1 MRDMI
6 KPSFVLFLV
15 CLVVTA
21 ALALTY
27 NITKETIEARAASD
41 AESARKEVL
50 ADADSF
56 SQLDEGQVESIIES
70 NPELNLI
77 KEVFQGIKA
86 DKVTGYVFSVTNKG
100 YGGEID
106 IIVGIDAAG
115 TITGV
120 KVAEHSETP
129 GLGSKATDQAFLSQ
143 LTGIAPEGTL
153 NVVKNKGSDKDED
166 IVAVSGATISSKAI
180 VEATQAALDFYKELV
195 IEGGAS

>member
-1 MRDMI
+1 
-6 KPSFVLFLV
+6 
-15 CLVVTA
+15 LVVTA

-77 KEVFQGIKA
+77 KEVYQGVKA
-86 DKVTGYVFSVTNKG
+86 DKIAGYVFSVTNKG

-106 IIVGIDAAG
+106 VIIGIDAAG

-120 KVAEHSETP
+120 KVSEHNETA
-129 GLGSKATDQAFLSQ
+129 GLGSKATEQAFLSRF
-143 LTGIAPEGTL
+143 TGIAPKGAL
-153 NVVKNKGSDKDED
+153 NVVKIKGSDKDED
-166 IVAVSGATISSKAI
+166 IAAVSGATISSKAI
-180 VEATQAALDFYKELV
+180 VGAAQAALDFYREL
-195 IEGGAS
+195 IKQGGVS

>member
-6 KPSFVLFLV
+6 KPSFILFLV
-15 CLVVTA
+15 CMVVTA

-27 NITKETIEARAASD
+27 NITKDTIEARAISD